1 MRRGFSDGQTWY
13 PMFCRSYK
21 REPKTNGLQAYD
33 KMRFCFGQDE
43 ADGDIERLETICE
56 LLTDDHAVHSIE
68 HLTKEC
74 FRILFERAYPS
85 EDLPATSSRQ
95 NCGLATMTDI

>member
-1 MRRGFSDGQTWY
+1 MGKPGTRCFVAVLKENQ
-13 PMFCRSYK
+13 
-21 REPKTNGLQAYD
+21 KTNGLQAYD
-33 KMRFCFGQDE
+33 EMRFRFGQDE

-68 HLTKEC
+68 HRTKEC

-85 EDLPATSSRQ
+85 EDVPATSSRQ